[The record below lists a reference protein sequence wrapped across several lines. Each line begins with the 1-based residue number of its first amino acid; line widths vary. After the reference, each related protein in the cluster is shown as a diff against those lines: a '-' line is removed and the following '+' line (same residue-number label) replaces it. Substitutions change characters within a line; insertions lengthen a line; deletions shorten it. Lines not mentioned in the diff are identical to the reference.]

1 MFALKVCATI
11 QSNICLHAI
20 RLIKNY
26 LSKNEIKMLLTSNF
40 YSILYYNC
48 EIWLMNS
55 LNVVLKRHL
64 LAASANALKILNNR
78 SDLRISYD
86 QIHRINKRAAPIDMM
101 KYKLAIQLHK
111 IHNVNNTLVIYRLG
125 VLNNNISYDSLN
137 LSLNAFKLHCKN
149 LFLTNQ

>member
-1 MFALKVCATI
+1 
-11 QSNICLHAI
+11 
-20 RLIKNY
+20 
-26 LSKNEIKMLLTSNF
+26 
-40 YSILYYNC
+40 
-48 EIWLMNS
+48 MNS

-86 QIHRINKRAAPIDMM
+86 QIHRINKRAPPMDMM

-111 IHNVNNTLVIYRLG
+111 IHNVNNANDDWIDLNLQQSFNSRQTCIRIIDNSNLKVGKNIIMNRLC
-125 VLNNNISYDSLN
+125 VLNNYISYDSLN